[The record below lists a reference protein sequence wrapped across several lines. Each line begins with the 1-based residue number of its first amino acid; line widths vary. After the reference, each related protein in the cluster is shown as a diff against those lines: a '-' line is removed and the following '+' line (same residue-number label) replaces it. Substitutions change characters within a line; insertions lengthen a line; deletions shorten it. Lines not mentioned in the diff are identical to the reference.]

1 MVERRSLTPE
11 LPLLISESREDFNQL
26 YAAIKQEI
34 RPNGPIE
41 RMFLFDLCAN
51 VWERDRLRRAKA
63 GIINS
68 KFRAALE
75 HLLQHTYPDDDSHGR
90 REARELSCEWFTDKT
105 TKRQITSI
113 LAQFKLDESTIEAE
127 AIRLAADDL
136 EQIDSIVASLEG
148 RFVRLLRNV
157 TEYRESLGQQFRAIA
172 EDVIEAKP
180 VRQLEGGSSKQQKA
194 A

>member
-1 MVERRSLTPE
+1 MVDRRSLTPT
-11 LPLLISESREDFNQL
+11 LPLLISESREEFDQL
-26 YAAIKQEI
+26 YAAIRQEI

-41 RMFLFDLCAN
+41 RMFVSDLCAN
-51 VWERDRLRRAKA
+51 VWERGRLRRAKA

-75 HLLQHTYPDDDSHGR
+75 HLLQHTYPDHDSHAH
-90 REARELSCEWFTDKT
+90 REAGRLSCEWFTDKT
-105 TKRQITSI
+105 TKKQITAI

-136 EQIDSIVASLEG
+136 ERIDRIVASLEA
-148 RFVRLLRNV
+148 RFARLLRNV
-157 TEYRESLGQQFRAIA
+157 TEYRESLCQQFRAIA
-172 EDVIEAKP
+172 ENVIEAKP